1 MSATATQVPI
11 FWSKPCTL
19 AKRSLKL
26 WERSW
31 RLPLQRE
38 PAAPARA
45 PNTSFAVL
53 SKHFFCTPSWQ
64 ASPLQSVS
72 LFIPPKC
79 GASRFSVKRY
89 LKGEGVK
96 NVRVMRRAFED
107 LLLTTAPLV
116 FGSRSWP
123 PPTKSSLKQLDLDPE
138 SLCLTPVDVRFGR
151 GFIRSKYSRCPVGP
165 RSVSAP
171 CPAGRPAPPLTLP
184 GLTRRKRPHAG
195 RSPSSGGSAFARSPG
210 NPTLSGSWFLH
221 LGLKR
226 SHSVLHTSSLMHL
239 WLYRVIKAEIKC
251 HPEILLFP
259 T

>member
-1 MSATATQVPI
+1 MSATATQVLI

-26 WERSW
+26 SERSW
-31 RLPLQRE
+31 RLPLQCE

-72 LFIPPKC
+72 LFIPPKF

-151 GFIRSKYSRCPVGP
+151 GFIRSDTLDALLAPEVSLPRVPRSAPPRRSPFPASRDGNGLTRGGARARAGP
-165 RSVSAP
+165 RS
-171 CPAGRPAPPLTLP
+171 P
-184 GLTRRKRPHAG
+184 GAQ
-195 RSPSSGGSAFARSPG
+195 
-210 NPTLSGSWFLH
+210 
-221 LGLKR
+221 
-226 SHSVLHTSSLMHL
+226 
-239 WLYRVIKAEIKC
+239 
-251 HPEILLFP
+251 EILLSLGLGFFISD
-259 T
+259 